1 MLAHFYIVVYILD
14 MTPCE
19 SFLLAKNGSSKLKQL
34 VLIAFLLLGYLYIV
48 SYHPSNLAS
57 SKMAEILSKTQLV
70 RKLLTIEKKIT
81 TYNHHK
87 EFLHNYKVNRKY
99 PKGLGLKFNLSLC
112 SDLPD
117 LQKTCRSILR
127 NASFQLRDNII
138 QTITEKLQQFSFIR
152 KQSYNILK
160 ENISSKFSSNLRK
173 FATQS
178 KEKRNHHL
186 PQS

>member
-1 MLAHFYIVVYILD
+1 MLGHFYIVVYILD

-57 SKMAEILSKTQLV
+57 SKMAEILSNTQLV

-127 NASFQLRDNII
+127 NASFQLHDNII
-138 QTITEKLQQFSFIR
+138 HTITEKLQQFSFIR